1 MEIKPASEPRR
12 RSSEPVAPSNDAP
25 AATPDEAAVATGGS
39 ENGWKPTKRFLLAFM
54 SLLTI
59 VSAVAIES
67 TSLPA
72 ALPIMSADL
81 GGTALQAFWAGT
93 SFLLASTVIQPTVA
107 SMSHILGR
115 KMVSFLSPVRGLI

>member
-1 MEIKPASEPRR
+1 MADV
-12 RSSEPVAPSNDAP
+12 SSDV
-25 AATPDEAAVATGGS
+25 ATPGGS
-39 ENGWKPTKRFLLAFM
+39 RDAWRPTKRFLLAFL
-54 SLLTI
+54 SLQVI
-59 VSAVAIES
+59 ISAVAIES

-93 SFLLASTVIQPTVA
+93 GFLLASNVIQPTVA

-115 KMVSFLSPVRGLI
+115 KMVTMIKPRIQS

>member
-1 MEIKPASEPRR
+1 MPNAEAVTEPG
-12 RSSEPVAPSNDAP
+12 
-25 AATPDEAAVATGGS
+25 AAE
-39 ENGWKPTKRFLLAFM
+39 EWKPTRRFLLAMM

-59 VSAVAIES
+59 VSAVAIDS

-115 KMVSFLSPVRGLI
+115 KMVCPSAMWSEWTGIR